1 MTSTTPVIPGPSPD
15 RLLAMVDAAFSI
27 TREAARGAAEFFAR
41 SQESAVEAV
50 SENER
55 ELDRIDREF
64 DEQLGPALTGA
75 DPRRVTELLAGLKVT
90 IDLERIG
97 DLLLTCVTTGKAVGD
112 KMEMD
117 ELNDFIRMCSILEQT
132 IGAVHEAYRTRN
144 LDEAMQVLR
153 ADAEIDRLRN
163 LIVLRQLESPS
174 PSAPHA
180 IHVVAI
186 AQALERAGDHVRNVA
201 EEIAHLA
208 TGRSLRHARR
218 AGEKKSDEQMYI
230 ERMRKQYGR

>member
-1 MTSTTPVIPGPSPD
+1 MTSSIPVPGSSPD
-15 RLLAMVDAAFSI
+15 RLLAMVDRAFNV

-41 SQESAVEAV
+41 SQDSAMEAV
-50 SENER
+50 SDSER
-55 ELDRIDREF
+55 ELDRLDREF
-64 DEQLGPALTGA
+64 DEQLGPALA
-75 DPRRVTELLAGLKVT
+75 DAAAGRVTELLAGLKVM

-97 DLLLTCVTTGKAVGD
+97 DLLLTCVTTGRAVGD

-201 EEIAHLA
+201 EEIAHLC

-230 ERMRKQYGR
+230 ERMRRQYGR

>member
-1 MTSTTPVIPGPSPD
+1 
-15 RLLAMVDAAFSI
+15 
-27 TREAARGAAEFFAR
+27 
-41 SQESAVEAV
+41 
-50 SENER
+50 
-55 ELDRIDREF
+55 
-64 DEQLGPALTGA
+64 
-75 DPRRVTELLAGLKVT
+75 
-90 IDLERIG
+90 
-97 DLLLTCVTTGKAVGD
+97 
-112 KMEMD
+112 MD

-132 IGAVHEAYRTRN
+132 IGAVHDSYKTRN

-201 EEIAHLA
+201 EEIAHLC